1 VTDGRHCDQLR
12 RCAAAVAADHPDVA
26 ALLIRLAS
34 PPPLPS
40 DPRITIRRRILRAV
54 WRVHF
59 SDRARTR
66 AASAI
71 ASAWAAWAT
80 YGPTETPPV
89 PGSMADAFERLRRHG
104 IRPLKARQIVDDLD
118 ASFG

>member
-1 VTDGRHCDQLR
+1 VREGRHCDQLR
-12 RCAAAVAADHPDVA
+12 RCAAAVAADYPDVA
-26 ALLIRLAS
+26 SLLIQLAS
-34 PPPLPS
+34 LPPPPS

-59 SDRARTR
+59 SDRARTP

-71 ASAWAAWAT
+71 ASAWAAWALH
-80 YGPTETPPV
+80 GPTETPPI
-89 PGSMADAFERLRRHG
+89 PGSLSDQFGRLHRHG
-104 IRPLKARQIVDDLD
+104 VRPLRARQIGNDLD